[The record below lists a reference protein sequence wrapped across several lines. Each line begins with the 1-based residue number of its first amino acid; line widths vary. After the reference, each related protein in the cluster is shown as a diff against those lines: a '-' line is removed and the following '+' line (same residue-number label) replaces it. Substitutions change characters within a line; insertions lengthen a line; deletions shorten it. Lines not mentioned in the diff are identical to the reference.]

1 MKNILIPGLIIG
13 GLLAFLAA
21 KKRALQNLLLNVI
34 DIGINRQKSNIR
46 QLVFNVKF
54 NAENLENVPVSIK
67 QINLNLFAGEN
78 RIADY
83 RRSVNLTILP
93 EENREFFIEMQLNN
107 LAAVTTIIQSIAAQQ
122 APEFNVKGTITTD
135 LGTITI
141 NS

>member
-13 GLLAFLAA
+13 SILAYLAA

-34 DIGINRQKSNIR
+34 DIGINRQKSSIR

-93 EENREFFIEMQLNN
+93 EESREFFIEMQLNN